1 MLYFVYDAVCCGG
14 NGFGGQQ
21 GNFRGH
27 KVGRGHSAQGN
38 GVIIGAL
45 ITHNTNAA
53 HVGQR
58 GKILAGA
65 LSGGQLIHFLAP
77 DCISILYNGNLF
89 LGNIADNADG
99 KAGAGER
106 LAGDQIF
113 RQAQF
118 TASLA
123 DFILEQ
129 VAQRLH
135 NFLKV
140 YIIRQSANIVVALD
154 GSRFTAQAA
163 FHNVRVDGALCQK
176 VYSTDLLGL
185 VLKHT
190 DELFAN
196 DFTLALR
203 LGNTGQLAVKTFA
216 GVHADK
222 VDVELAALAEH
233 FANLLTFVLAQQAVV
248 NKHAG

>member
-1 MLYFVYDAVCCGG
+1 MPQTRINTGFLKHFKLFELDRCWRLGGIVEQNTVDMLYFVYDAVCCGG

-89 LGNIADNADG
+89 LGDIADNADG
-99 KAGAGER
+99 KTGGR
-106 LAGDQIF
+106 PDI
-113 RQAQF
+113 QASPVHGQPGG
-118 TASLA
+118 
-123 DFILEQ
+123 
-129 VAQRLH
+129 LH
-135 NFLKV
+135 P
-140 YIIRQSANIVVALD
+140 
-154 GSRFTAQAA
+154 
-163 FHNVRVDGALCQK
+163 
-176 VYSTDLLGL
+176 
-185 VLKHT
+185 
-190 DELFAN
+190 
-196 DFTLALR
+196 
-203 LGNTGQLAVKTFA
+203 
-216 GVHADK
+216 
-222 VDVELAALAEH
+222 
-233 FANLLTFVLAQQAVV
+233 
-248 NKHAG
+248 